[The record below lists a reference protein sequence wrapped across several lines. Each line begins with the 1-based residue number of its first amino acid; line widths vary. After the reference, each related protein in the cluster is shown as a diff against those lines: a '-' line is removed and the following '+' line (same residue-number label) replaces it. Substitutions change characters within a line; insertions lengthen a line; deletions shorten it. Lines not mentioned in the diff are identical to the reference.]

1 MTRIALRLLAALAL
15 LSPALPAAAQTP
27 APAPARPPYVAWD
40 QDRILIHDVRLV
52 DGTGA
57 PPREHVSL
65 LIEHGRIARVAAADE
80 MGEVEGATVVEGAGM
95 TLLPGL
101 VLMHEHM
108 FYPTG
113 RANYT
118 EMVFSFPRLYL
129 AGGVTTLR
137 TAGTMAPYADLNLR
151 DEIAAGRIPGPDIDV
166 TAPYLNGPGLPILK
180 VNALGD
186 VADAE
191 RMVTYWAE
199 EGATSYKAYMHIT
212 RAELARIAE
221 LAHARDQKVT
231 GHLCSVTYR
240 EAADAGI
247 DNLEHGF
254 FTASDFVATKAP
266 DVCPSRADVVAS
278 LAALD
283 PDGPEVGALM
293 RYLIDHDVVLTSTL
307 TVFETQTPGRPKAP
321 EAALRLLIPQIRQQ
335 YEASWTAV
343 QSAPAMQIQTE
354 LFPRMMRME
363 RRYAGM
369 GGRLVAGTD
378 PTGFGG
384 VIPGWSSRRQL
395 QLMVEA
401 GFSFPEALRIATL
414 EGARFLGRE
423 AEIGSIEAGKRADL
437 ILVRGDPNVDPA
449 ALDDMPIVFKN
460 GVGYDTNV
468 IFNSLQATVGLN

>member
-1 MTRIALRLLAALAL
+1 MNRLALRLVAALAL
-15 LSPALPAAAQTP
+15 LAPALPAVAQTP
-27 APAPARPPYVAWD
+27 APPARPPYVAYD
-40 QDRILIHDVRLV
+40 QDRILIRDVRLV

-57 PPREHVSL
+57 APREHVSL
-65 LIEHGRIARVAAADE
+65 LIESGRIVRVEAADA
-80 MGEVEGATVVEGAGM
+80 MAEVEGATVVEGAGM

-221 LAHARDQKVT
+221 LAHARNQKVT

-254 FTASDFVATKAP
+254 FTASDFVAAKAP

-278 LAALD
+278 LVALD
-283 PDGPEVGALM
+283 PDGPEAGALM
-293 RYLIDHDVVLTSTL
+293 QHLIDQDVVLTSTL

-321 EAALRLLIPQIRQQ
+321 EAALSLLIPQIRQQ
-335 YEASWTAV
+335 YEASWAAV
-343 QSAPAMQIQTE
+343 QTAPAMQIQTE

-363 RRYAGM
+363 RRYAAM

-384 VIPGWSSRRQL
+384 VIPGWSSKRQL

-423 AEIGSIEAGKRADL
+423 AEIGSVEVGKRADL
-437 ILVRGDPNVDPA
+437 ILVRGDPNADPT
-449 ALDDMPIVFKN
+449 ALDDMPFVFRN
-460 GVGYDTNV
+460 GVGYDTAV
-468 IFNSLQATVGLN
+468 IFNGLQATVGLN

>member
-1 MTRIALRLLAALAL
+1 MTRLALTLAAVLAL
-15 LSPALPAAAQTP
+15 LSPALRAEAQTP
-27 APAPARPPYVAWD
+27 AQARATYVAYD
-40 QDRILIHDVRLV
+40 QPRILIHDVRLV

-57 PPREHVSL
+57 APREHVSL
-65 LIEHGRIARVAAADE
+65 LIEHGRIARLMAAAE
-80 MGEVEGATVVEGAGM
+80 MGDVAGATVIEGAGM

-118 EMVFSFPRLYL
+118 EMVYSFPRLYL

-151 DEIAAGRIPGPDIDV
+151 DEITRGHIPGPDIDV

-199 EGATSYKAYMHIT
+199 EGATSYKVYMQIT

-221 LAHARDQKVT
+221 LAHARDQRVT

-254 FTASDFVATKAP
+254 FVASDFVAAKAP
-266 DVCPSRADVVAS
+266 DVCPSRSEVVAS
-278 LAALD
+278 LVALD
-283 PDGPEVGALM
+283 PDGPEAGALM
-293 RYLIDHDVVLTSTL
+293 QYLIDRDVVLTSTL
-307 TVFETQTPGRPKAP
+307 TVFETQVPGRPKAP

-335 YEASWTAV
+335 YEAGWTAV
-343 QSAPAMQIQTE
+343 QTAPSMEIQAQ

-363 RRYAGM
+363 RRFAGM

-378 PTGFGG
+378 PTGYGG
-384 VIPGWSSRRQL
+384 VIPGWSSKRQL

-423 AEIGSIEAGKRADL
+423 AEIGSVEPGKRADL
-437 ILVRGDPNVDPA
+437 ILVRGDPTADPA
-449 ALDDMPIVFKN
+449 ALDDMPIVFKD
-460 GVGYDTNV
+460 GIGYDANA
-468 IFNSLQATVGLN
+468 IFDSLQASVGLN